1 MLISLR
7 FCLSA
12 FLALC
17 VTTANSL
24 PFQFSLAPITKH
36 LPTISPRQ
44 VGNGVNGNQT
54 GNSGSI
60 SSGGIGDGNGVGF
73 AGTGNDIDTG
83 KDLSDNRFPSG
94 RLLLTFSVSTGDD
107 FDIGDGN
114 NTIGDGNT
122 IEIGDR
128 ITEVTNINVG
138 SGNLSDIGIGSGKG
152 ARNSTGNAT
161 EMSININLRVM
172 VEDGRVS
179 VGVV

>member
-12 FLALC
+12 LLALC

-83 KDLSDNRFPSG
+83 
-94 RLLLTFSVSTGDD
+94 DD

-138 SGNLSDIGIGSGKG
+138 SGNLSDISIGSGKG
-152 ARNSTGNAT
+152 ARNSTRNAT

-172 VEDGRVS
+172 VEDGRIS

>member
-7 FCLSA
+7 LCLMA
-12 FLALC
+12 VLALYA
-17 VTTANSL
+17 TTTHCL

-36 LPTISPRQ
+36 FPTVAPRQ

-73 AGTGNDIDTG
+73 AGTGNDID
-83 KDLSDNRFPSG
+83 
-94 RLLLTFSVSTGDD
+94 TGDD

-152 ARNSTGNAT
+152 ARNTTGNAT

-172 VEDGRVS
+172 VEDGRS
-179 VGVV
+179 H

>member
-83 KDLSDNRFPSG
+83 
-94 RLLLTFSVSTGDD
+94 DD

>member
-1 MLISLR
+1 MFISLR
-7 FCLSA
+7 ICLMA
-12 FLALC
+12 VLALC
-17 VTTANSL
+17 AATTHCL
-24 PFQFSLAPITKH
+24 PFQFSLTPITKD

-73 AGTGNDIDTG
+73 AGTGNDID
-83 KDLSDNRFPSG
+83 
-94 RLLLTFSVSTGDD
+94 TGDD